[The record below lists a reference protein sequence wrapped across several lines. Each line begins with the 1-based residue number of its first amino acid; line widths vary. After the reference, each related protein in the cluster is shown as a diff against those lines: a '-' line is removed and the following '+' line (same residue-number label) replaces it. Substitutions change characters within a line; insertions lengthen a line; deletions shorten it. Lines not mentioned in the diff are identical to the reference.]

1 MTPASMAM
9 TLPHGAD
16 RLDTMQVTLRV
27 EVERDLPERKAA
39 THQAEKVHL
48 DPTSDLYH
56 RAYQSWRVGE
66 LDDKGVVN
74 IFGDEW
80 LFLFQVNKEGLEGE
94 TLDSADIQKP
104 VEHAED
110 VVTQLDSDLVGQ
122 GSMTEYAVEFGG
134 MNYVQKSGR
143 NRSSSLTQRRT

>member
-1 MTPASMAM
+1 M
-9 TLPHGAD
+9 
-16 RLDTMQVTLRV
+16 
-27 EVERDLPERKAA
+27 ERDLPERKAV

-122 GSMTEYAVEFGG
+122 GSMTEYAGAGHGVWGHELRTEVGPKPF
-134 MNYVQKSGR
+134 Q
-143 NRSSSLTQRRT
+143 LTHSEEDVVREG

>member
-94 TLDSADIQKP
+94 TLDRRRHPEASGTCRGRGHTAGQRP
-104 VEHAED
+104 CWPG
-110 VVTQLDSDLVGQ
+110 LDD
-122 GSMTEYAVEFGG
+122 
-134 MNYVQKSGR
+134 
-143 NRSSSLTQRRT
+143 